1 MIFCTE
7 KEINIDA
14 LTNGNMYSFRVRAV
28 NDAGCS
34 EWSNVCGPVTPCAA
48 PSPPANLKGVTG
60 DSKVMLT
67 WDIPDNNGGSAI
79 TGYEIQQDD
88 NQNDLRSCTE
98 NKLDIKELINGT
110 KYSFKVRAVNS
121 AGKSEWS
128 NVVGPVAPCTAPS
141 TPNNVEA
148 APGDSNIQLSWN
160 LPENNGGS
168 VITGYEIQ
176 QSKSGGEQKTSS
188 ESNSVR
194 IIYTLTFI
202 QSSF

>member
-1 MIFCTE
+1 MKAVPNNQSVT
-7 KEINIDA
+7 
-14 LTNGNMYSFRVRAV
+14 LT
-28 NDAGCS
+28 
-34 EWSNVCGPVTPCAA
+34 WSI
-48 PSPPANLKGVTG
+48 PANNTG
-60 DSKVMLT
+60 SNAG
-67 WDIPDNNGGSAI
+67 III

-88 NQNDLRSCTE
+88 NQTELRACTE
-98 NKLDIKELINGT
+98 STIIIKQLTNGT
-110 KYSFKVRAVNS
+110 KYSFKIRAVNF

-148 APGDSNIQLSWN
+148 APGDSNVQLSWN

-194 IIYTLTFI
+194 IILYTLTFI